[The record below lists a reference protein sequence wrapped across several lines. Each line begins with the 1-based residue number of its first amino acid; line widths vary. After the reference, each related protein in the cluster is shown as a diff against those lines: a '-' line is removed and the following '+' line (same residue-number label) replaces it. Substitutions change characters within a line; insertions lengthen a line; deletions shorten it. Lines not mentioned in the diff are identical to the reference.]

1 MKSAMENLF
10 IAATPSSPEVNFE
23 FAQNILSL
31 KGESYPENAA
41 VFYGEAITRLRK
53 YLAACDKTA
62 VTVNVALTYFNS
74 SSTKMLFSIFR
85 ALNEAAERGNHI
97 CLHWFHD
104 EDDDTILEFGQ
115 ELKGDFPAIDF
126 LDEATTSS

>member
-1 MKSAMENLF
+1 MENLF
-10 IAATPSSPEVNFE
+10 IAATPSSPELSFDFE
-23 FAQNILSL
+23 RHLLSL

-41 VFYGEAITRLRK
+41 VFYGEAIARLRQ
-53 YLAACDKTA
+53 YLTASQNAA

-74 SSTKMLFSIFR
+74 SSTKMLFTMFD

-97 CLHWFHD
+97 RLHWFHD

-115 ELKGDFPAIDF
+115 DLHADFPAIDF
-126 LDEATTSS
+126 VDEVTISS